1 VRVTVLFLTPD
12 ALPSDRRCRISVVRL
27 VRGTVSLGV
36 FFTQSARRMC
46 LLGSSVVSVCM
57 EGRLLRRWEGW
68 ACGAGGRRMSRR
80 WDGVNGGV
88 RAAHV
93 ELSWSRGRQVRWTLC
108 GSAWCTRRR
117 YPHGGGSVGN
127 NHCVRFS
134 LNVPLSTKHW
144 YIRTF
149 EEPFLPEMLKHMLIY
164 RFNVTGLGGIWKSL
178 TGQVFRSS
186 LGMSIE
192 D

>member
-1 VRVTVLFLTPD
+1 MTVLFLTPD
-12 ALPSDRRCRISVVRL
+12 ALPWALRCLLSFVRL
-27 VRGTVSLGV
+27 VRGNAGFGVS
-36 FFTQSARRMC
+36 FTQSARRMC
-46 LLGSSVVSVCM
+46 LLGSSVVSVCT

-68 ACGAGGRRMSRR
+68 ACGEGGWCMSRR

-117 YPHGGGSVGN
+117 YPHGGGSVYIGN
-127 NHCVRFS
+127 NHCVHFS
-134 LNVPLSTKHW
+134 SNVPLSTKHW

-149 EEPFLPEMLKHMLIY
+149 KEPFLPEMLRHMLIY
-164 RFNVTGLGGIWKSL
+164 RFNVTGLGGLWKSL
-178 TGQVFRSS
+178 MGQVFRSS